1 MGPIHVT
8 EDNLLYSESTGVN
21 VNLIKNIFTVTLN
34 RHVSKELKFCGIMN
48 LKSQDC
54 GESGFMESLQA
65 EVSILQSYQVFS
77 FVRDYA

>member
-1 MGPIHVT
+1 
-8 EDNLLYSESTGVN
+8 
-21 VNLIKNIFTVTLN
+21 
-34 RHVSKELKFCGIMN
+34 MN

-77 FVRDYA
+77 FVRDYAWRKLIEKLIYMDVNVTSTVQKYLASIINS